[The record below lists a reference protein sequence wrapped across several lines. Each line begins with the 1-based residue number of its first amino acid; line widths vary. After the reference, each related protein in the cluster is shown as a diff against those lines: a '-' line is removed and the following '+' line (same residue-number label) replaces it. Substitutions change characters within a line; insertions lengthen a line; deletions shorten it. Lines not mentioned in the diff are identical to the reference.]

1 MERPAR
7 APSGRKRSE
16 ASRQAI
22 LEASLRLLRE
32 RGYGA
37 LTTDAIA
44 AFAGVGKQ
52 TIYRWWSSKAEVV
65 LEALAEQARA
75 IGAPETGG
83 LEGDLEAFFDAS
95 FRVLRGPRGTGLV
108 LKGLMA
114 EAQLDP
120 AFGSRFTTFIEA
132 RRSALRAVLLR
143 HAKPGAQ
150 VEGMV
155 DMLFGALWYR
165 LLLGHAPLDA
175 AFAKTLGRLA
185 ARGLRA

>member
-7 APSGRKRSE
+7 APAGRKRSE

-44 AFAGVGKQ
+44 ASAGVGKQ

-75 IGAPETGG
+75 IGAPQTGA

-95 FRVLRGPRGTGLV
+95 FRLLRGPRGTGLV

-114 EAQLDP
+114 EAQLDA
-120 AFGSRFTTFIEA
+120 AFGRRFSTFIEA